1 MKQFAQLFRMLDQT
15 RGNNEKVKLFAEYF
29 SSAKNDSDK
38 LWVVALFTHRR
49 PPRTVNTTLIRQW
62 CAEYSSIP
70 LWLFE
75 ENYHIIGD
83 LAETVAMVLP
93 APVFSNANSLS
104 YWIQEI
110 IALKNKSESEKKS
123 FILSAWSMMSTD
135 ERLVFNKLITGGFR
149 VGVSD
154 KLLIKALAKVSG
166 LDENILALRLSGKWT
181 PEDISWESLCNEE
194 VNNQADESR
203 PYPFY
208 LAYPLEMGENIIANP
223 FSPDEWLAEWK
234 WDGIRCQWILRNGNI
249 YIWSRGEELITDK
262 FPELAGIKV
271 ADNLS
276 VVLDGELIAH
286 KDDFPLDFSKLQ
298 QRIGRK
304 NITLKILKDVP
315 VKLLAF
321 DLLEWN
327 NQDMRNNPLRV
338 RREKLEHIIGTYFS
352 NHPVELSP
360 ALKHSGFESLKLLRN
375 TSSAQKAEGLM
386 LKNLKGLYLTGRKKG
401 GMWKWKTD
409 PYTVDAVMIYAQRG
423 HGRRANLYSDFTFA
437 VWNGDSLVPFTKAYS
452 GLTDL
457 EMAEVTRFVKNNTI
471 ETFGPVSSVK
481 PELVFE
487 LAFEGIQR
495 SSRHKSGIA
504 LRFPRIK
511 RWRKDKSA
519 AEADKLESL
528 KNMLF

>member
-1 MKQFAQLFRMLDQT
+1 MKQFAQLFLLLDQT
-15 RGNNEKVKLFAEYF
+15 RSNNEKVRFLADYF

-49 PPRTVNTTLIRQW
+49 PSRTVNTTQIRQW
-62 CAEYSSIP
+62 CAESAAIP

-93 APVFSNANSLS
+93 SPVFSNENSLS

-110 IALKNKSESEKKS
+110 IELKNKSESEKKS
-123 FILSAWSMMSTD
+123 FILSAWSMMNTP

-154 KLLIKALAKVSG
+154 KLLIKALAKVTG
-166 LDENILALRLSGKWT
+166 LHENILALRLSGKWT
-181 PEDISWESLCNEE
+181 PDKISWTSLCNEAD
-194 VNNQADESR
+194 NDQADESR

-208 LAYPLEMGENIIANP
+208 LAYPLEMAENTTAGQ
-223 FSPDEWLAEWK
+223 FRPDEWLAEWK

-249 YIWSRGEELITDK
+249 YIWSRGEELISDK
-262 FPELAGIKV
+262 FPELTGIV
-271 ADNLS
+271 LSDNMS
-276 VVLDGELIAH
+276 VVLDGELIAF
-286 KDDFPLDFSKLQ
+286 KDGSPLDFGKLQ

-304 NITLKILKDVP
+304 NITPKILKDIP
-315 VKLLAF
+315 AMLLAF
-321 DLLEWN
+321 DLLECN
-327 NQDMRNNPLRV
+327 GEDMRNYPLRV
-338 RREKLEHIIGTYFS
+338 RREKLEHIIHTHFK
-352 NHPVELSP
+352 NHPVDLSP
-360 ALKHSGFESLKLLRN
+360 ALVHSGFESLKLLRN
-375 TSSAQKAEGLM
+375 TAAEQKAEGLM
-386 LKNLKGLYLTGRKKG
+386 LKNLEGLYLTGRKKG

-409 PYTVDAVMIYAQRG
+409 PYTVDAVLIYAQRG

-437 VWNGDSLVPFTKAYS
+437 VWNGDNLVPFTKAYS
-452 GLTDL
+452 GLTDQ
-457 EMAEVTRFVKNNTI
+457 EMGEITRFVRNNTI

-481 PELVFE
+481 PDLVFE

-511 RWRKDKSA
+511 RWRKDKTA

-528 KNMLF
+528 QNMLF